1 MYNYLKIISFIVCVL
16 FFGCEQ
22 KSANTQKDT
31 KQVKYDIYTVQS
43 AKFSDDIEQISV
55 IKPLTHDVIISNVT
69 GFITKQMASYGAD
82 VKEGDALFVISDSEL
97 STEVFNKLAD
107 YRNAQW
113 DNESNQ
119 NKYQDY
125 KLQYSSGLVAFE
137 EVKLK
142 EIEAKRAQMKLIQA
156 EFELKQIA
164 NKINKTFD
172 DLKVMDITELKNI
185 FLDKKQNNSII
196 IKSPNDGTLIP
207 LDLGTNDPDK
217 ISKTGSKVEGGQA
230 FAALANLNR
239 GEVQIE
245 LDESQLTNLKT
256 GMNVTVKSLSN
267 PNLQLTGIIKTIKL
281 FEFNQKSDNLT
292 RYPVTILVDSKKN
305 IIPGT
310 RCKITIPMP
319 NRSAPQIPI
328 AGVNNPY
335 KLPFVLMADGTK
347 RNIVLGKTDLNHVE
361 IIKGLS
367 PNEQI
372 LVPIN
377 TDKPS

>member
-31 KQVKYDIYTVQS
+31 KQVKYEIYTVQS
-43 AKFSDDIEQISV
+43 AKFSDSIEQISV

-69 GFITKQMASYGAD
+69 GFITEQMASYGSD

-107 YRNAQW
+107 YHNAQW

-142 EIEAKRAQMKLIQA
+142 EIEAKRSEMKLIQA

-172 DLKVMDITELKNI
+172 VLKVMDITELKNT
-185 FLDKKQNNSII
+185 FLDKKQKNSII

-207 LDLGTNDPDK
+207 LNLGSNDADK

-239 GEVQIE
+239 GEIQIE
-245 LDESQLTNLKT
+245 LDESQLTNLKI

-267 PNLQLTGIIKTIKL
+267 PKLELSGIIKTIKL

-292 RYPVTILVDSKKN
+292 RYPVTILVDSKTN

-328 AGVNNPY
+328 TAVNNPY
-335 KLPFVLMADGTK
+335 KLPFVFMTDGTK
-347 RNIVLGKTDLNHVE
+347 RDIVLGKTNLNQVE

-372 LVPIN
+372 LVPVSP
-377 TDKPS
+377 TKSS